1 MFFISRRFVFTS
13 VLISF
18 VSVAQA
24 NQALNAPGKTN
35 TIGPVSSDST
45 VHGSSYNPAANSLLV
60 GEGKRVRYGHLSNIS
75 LYGEVGK
82 SENMDVKIDK
92 LIDDI
97 DVAKDLSSE
106 EKGKEYKRIADEA
119 NNILLPELEKGASL
133 RAGAAV
139 NLPATP
145 FLIKSNTLR
154 GTVSVN
160 AAANLQFSADLVTS
174 PFAVSTTFKNA
185 GNKFASVAIDSD
197 KVSCE
202 DLNAIDDAINNWDNL
217 SKTDDDLD
225 DLLDVIEGTLKDSKQ
240 STEAVD
246 VVREEKNKLGSTN
259 DIQAESTITTD
270 SAAEVRAALVS
281 HFALGY
287 GTSLTDWFAIDDK
300 YGQLEGGVTFN
311 YYNARIG
318 RQLVSIQEQIDEGDD
333 DFGDR
338 ITDDLL
344 DNTRTSSNIG
354 VDVGVLWH
362 RDNYQLGATIYNLNE
377 PKFKLPEGKDY
388 LLTPNDEAVYNAL
401 VNQGKLSAS
410 SSTKLSRHAVVDG
423 SYFLL
428 NKRLALSGYYTLGKA
443 SNFVGNE
450 YQHTGASAEFR
461 FRNWFVPSV
470 RAGINKNLVG
480 TKLTT
485 LHAGLGLFGVFNLD
499 AAVSTDSSKID
510 DTSVPRYVAV
520 SLGFEQRF

>member
-35 TIGPVSSDST
+35 TIGPISADST

-75 LYGEVGK
+75 FYGEVGK
-82 SENMDVKIDK
+82 SENMDVKIDQ
-92 LIDDI
+92 L
-97 DVAKDLSSE
+97 V
-106 EKGKEYKRIADEA
+106 EKIKGVGDGDEGQKYKEIADEA

-185 GNKFASVAIDSD
+185 GNKFASVAIDPS
-197 KVSCE
+197 KVSGE
-202 DLNAIDDAINNWDNL
+202 DLNAIDDAINNWDNS
-217 SKTDDDLD
+217 SKTDDDFD

-246 VVREEKNKLGSTN
+246 VVREEKNKLGNTN

-318 RQLVSIQEQIDEGDD
+318 RQLVSIQEQIDIDEGDD

-344 DNTRTSSNIG
+344 DNTRSSSNIG

-443 SNFVGNE
+443 S
-450 YQHTGASAEFR
+450 R
-461 FRNWFVPSV
+461 
-470 RAGINKNLVG
+470 
-480 TKLTT
+480 
-485 LHAGLGLFGVFNLD
+485 
-499 AAVSTDSSKID
+499 
-510 DTSVPRYVAV
+510 
-520 SLGFEQRF
+520 

>member
-35 TIGPVSSDST
+35 TIGPISADST

-75 LYGEVGK
+75 FYGEVGK
-82 SENMDVKIDK
+82 SENMDVKIDQ
-92 LIDDI
+92 L
-97 DVAKDLSSE
+97 V
-106 EKGKEYKRIADEA
+106 EKIKGVGDGDKGQKYKEIADEA

-185 GNKFASVAIDSD
+185 GNKFASVAIDPS
-197 KVSCE
+197 KVSGE
-202 DLNAIDDAINNWDNL
+202 DLNAIDDAINNWDNS
-217 SKTDDDLD
+217 SKTDDDFD

>member
-1 MFFISRRFVFTS
+1 MKPVSHRLILLPALMLS
-13 VLISF
+13 VG
-18 VSVAQA
+18 VAQA

-82 SENMDVKIDK
+82 SENMDVKIDD

-97 DVAKDLSSE
+97 NDAKWSGSSD
-106 EKGKEYKRIADEA
+106 KGQRYKDIADYA

-145 FLIKSNTLR
+145 FLVKSNALR

-174 PFAVSTTFKNA
+174 PFDVKTTFMDNEGKVNLGSVRFSPDA
-185 GNKFASVAIDSD
+185 VVAI
-197 KVSCE
+197 E
-202 DLNAIDDAINNWDNL
+202 DAISDFEGSRTQENYNI
-217 SKTDDDLD
+217 
-225 DLLDVIEGTLKDSKQ
+225 LLDAIEDVASEADKDFIESLRGENA
-240 STEAVD
+240 S
-246 VVREEKNKLGSTN
+246 
-259 DIQAESTITTD
+259 DIHAESTITTD

-318 RQLVSIQEQIDEGDD
+318 RQLVSIQEQIDIDEGDD

-377 PKFKLPEGKDY
+377 PKFKLPDGSDY
-388 LLTPNDEAVYNAL
+388 LLTPNDEAAYNAL

-410 SSTKLSRHAVVDG
+410 NTTKLSRHAVVDG

-520 SLGFEQRF
+520 SFGFEQRF